1 MLFSTLSLLVAVG
14 SAAFSLA
21 APVSPVSNA
30 LEARCLCEDVG
41 SILTTVTETLKVV
54 LEPFHYVS
62 AENCTA
68 EYVTPVVQQCNS
80 ALNTAISQVQAI
92 SKNPT
97 STILTGADGVVLTV
111 YEVAELICALLTVV
125 FTALCAVLKVVTA
138 VEYGGVSVL
147 LCEVVV
153 LVAKLLELVCLLLD
167 GVVAI
172 VIKLLADVLI
182 IVIAVICK
190 LGLTGYYSWF
200 PVSWSSVST
209 SYFTETAYTSA
220 TTLYHT
226 SVATYTAVAA

>member
-1 MLFSTLSLLVAVG
+1 MRFSTLSLLVAVG
-14 SAAFSLA
+14 SATFSLA

-54 LEPFHYVS
+54 LEPFRKSAFITYLHCINIYHLPDYVS

-111 YEVAELICALLTVV
+111 YEVAELICALLTV
-125 FTALCAVLKVVTA
+125 
-138 VEYGGVSVL
+138 GV
-147 LCEVVV
+147 
-153 LVAKLLELVCLLLD
+153 
-167 GVVAI
+167 I
-172 VIKLLADVLI
+172 V
-182 IVIAVICK
+182 
-190 LGLTGYYSWF
+190 SF
-200 PVSWSSVST
+200 
-209 SYFTETAYTSA
+209 
-220 TTLYHT
+220 
-226 SVATYTAVAA
+226 VATQFSGFIF